1 MKSSPACAFLPPSLL
16 AAYGANRFHLA
27 EPELSGL
34 GVTTSIPG
42 FSKSSQSLMFFGLP
56 LRTTSE
62 TTDPNGMP
70 LVASAFQSLATL
82 LPLTRRLTSG
92 STEKLTMSAGLPSTT
107 ARDWSPEAPYDVVTA
122 TPLPSGVAAKA
133 GMILLHPGSG
143 TA

>member
-1 MKSSPACAFLPPSLL
+1 
-16 AAYGANRFHLA
+16 
-27 EPELSGL
+27 
-34 GVTTSIPG
+34 
-42 FSKSSQSLMFFGLP
+42 MFFGLP

-82 LPLTRRLTSG
+82 SALTRRVTSG

-107 ARDWSPEAPYDVVTA
+107 ARDWSPDAPYDVVTP

-143 TA
+143 TAYATRVSVVSAAAVE